1 MPETPPRNTFRNLV
15 RLSQYNDYKRL
26 TKYPL
31 DTAFSEKALI
41 IDIYGESGEA
51 SRGTSV
57 ESRGAIL
64 LRAARLRRDDGNRWL
79 VANKRFL
86 WRANFMLDILKKVY
100 KIDI

>member
-31 DTAFSEKALI
+31 DTAFSEKALN
-41 IDIYGESGEA
+41 IDIQGETGEA

-57 ESRGAIL
+57 EGRGQ
-64 LRAARLRRDDGNRWL
+64 L
-79 VANKRFL
+79 VAFY
-86 WRANFMLDILKKVY
+86 FGQD
-100 KIDI
+100 

>member
-1 MPETPPRNTFRNLV
+1 MHANPLWRQFFSQRGYPRSMPETPPRNTFRNLV

-57 ESRGAIL
+57 ESRG
-64 LRAARLRRDDGNRWL
+64 
-79 VANKRFL
+79 
-86 WRANFMLDILKKVY
+86 
-100 KIDI
+100 